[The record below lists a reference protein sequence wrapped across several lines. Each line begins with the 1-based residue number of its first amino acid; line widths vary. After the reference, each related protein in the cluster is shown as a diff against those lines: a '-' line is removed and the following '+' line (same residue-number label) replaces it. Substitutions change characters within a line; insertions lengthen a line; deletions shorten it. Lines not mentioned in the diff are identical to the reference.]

1 MTHLCTED
9 NLGKPGILTAHPE
22 QSQTLYANP
31 DSRRHTIPAMTAW
44 LAAHLVAAALLPP
57 LALVILLAAGLILR
71 RRRPRLSASLIL
83 LAAAAL
89 YALSTPW
96 VGGLLQ
102 KSLEVSAPVSP
113 ADLQTADA
121 IVVLGG
127 GRRTDAAE
135 YGGDTL
141 NDLSLARL
149 RYAARLQ
156 RASGLPILV
165 TGGMPGGG
173 TAAEGRIM
181 QHILQS
187 EYGMSP
193 RWIEDASLT
202 TWDNARLSAPLLKQ
216 AGARRIVLVTHA
228 WHLRRAVPLFEAQG
242 LEVVPAGIQFARTRL
257 DSILDLLP
265 TPAGLRDSHFALH
278 EWVGILWYKLRSF
291 FAEGTP

>member
-1 MTHLCTED
+1 
-9 NLGKPGILTAHPE
+9 
-22 QSQTLYANP
+22 
-31 DSRRHTIPAMTAW
+31 MTAW
-44 LAAHLVAAALLPP
+44 LATNLVAAALLPP
-57 LALVILLAAGLILR
+57 LLLVILLAAGLTLQ
-71 RRRPRLSASLIL
+71 RRRPRLATSLIL

-102 KSLEVSAPVSP
+102 KSLEISAPVSP
-113 ADLQTADA
+113 AELQTADA

-149 RYAARLQ
+149 RYAAHLQ

-165 TGGMPGGG
+165 TGGMPDGG
-173 TAAEGRIM
+173 TATEGRIM
-181 QHILQS
+181 QHILQT

-216 AGARRIVLVTHA
+216 AGARRVMLVSHA

-242 LEVVPAGIQFARTRL
+242 LAVVPAGTQFARTRI
-257 DSILDLLP
+257 DSVVDLLP
-265 TPAGLRDSHFALH
+265 DPAGLRASSFALH
-278 EWVGILWYKLRSF
+278 EWLGILWYKLRSI